1 MLRPLAKPEPFGRS
15 CPLSRRHAFWTSL
28 VVVLLLGALAGCGDD
43 DDDGN
48 GDDAERKAKP
58 VAGTFVGKAQ
68 GSDAFVAVVA
78 APPAKGQDKREV
90 TVFVCD
96 AKRLCQSFSGSASG
110 NDFRVQAEVGDARAT
125 LTAKAATGRV
135 DLPDAGTVRYKAATA
150 TATAG
155 VYDLTVSANGRIRGA
170 SAAGVGLKG
179 QSTLPEPGNG
189 TIKLADGRRLKFEV
203 TRNSSDD
210 PISLKP
216 GEMRLIVLQDGQLK
230 GAAKSRPAEGG
241 EASDFYVLSAP
252 K

>member
-1 MLRPLAKPEPFGRS
+1 
-15 CPLSRRHAFWTSL
+15 LSSRHGFWISL
-28 VVVLLLGALAGCGDD
+28 VLLLLASLAGCGDD
-43 DDDGN
+43 DGGDGD
-48 GDDAERKAKP
+48 GDEAEKAKP

-78 APPAKGQDKREV
+78 APPAKGRAKREV

-96 AKRLCQSFSGSASG
+96 AKRLCESFSGSASG
-110 NDFRVQAEVGDARAT
+110 NEFTAKAEGGEAKAT
-125 LTAKAATGRV
+125 LTAKMATGRV
-135 DLPDAGTVRYKAATA
+135 EVPDADTMRYQAGSA

-155 VYDLTVSANGRIRGA
+155 VYALTVSANGRIRGA

-189 TIKLADGRRLKFEV
+189 SIKLADGRRLKFQV

-210 PISLKP
+210 PIRLAP

-230 GAAKSRPAEGG
+230 GAAKSRPTEGG
-241 EASDFYVLSAP
+241 EASDFFVRSAP

>member
-1 MLRPLAKPEPFGRS
+1 
-15 CPLSRRHAFWTSL
+15 LSSRHAFWIPL

-43 DDDGN
+43 DDGD
-48 GDDAERKAKP
+48 GDDAERKARP

-96 AKRLCQSFSGSASG
+96 AKRLCESFSGSTSG
-110 NDFRVQAEVGDARAT
+110 NDFTAKAEGGEAKAT
-125 LTAKAATGRV
+125 LTAKTATGRV
-135 DLPDAGTVRYKAATA
+135 EVPEGGTVRYKAGSA

-155 VYDLTVSANGRIRGA
+155 VYALTVTANGRIRGA
-170 SAAGVGLKG
+170 SATGVGLKG
-179 QSTLPEPGNG
+179 QSTLPEPGSG
-189 TIKLADGRRLKFEV
+189 SIKLADGRRLKFEV
-203 TRNSSDD
+203 TRNSGDD
-210 PISLKP
+210 PMRLEP
-216 GEMRLIVLQDGQLK
+216 GQMRLIVLQNGQLK
-230 GAAKSRPAEGG
+230 GAAKSRPAEG